1 MIYKK
6 NIFYKSVKKLRKKGS
21 PKMPNFFILH
31 RGEYFYKRGVYKPP
45 RILFIFL
52 KRIYIEHFKK
62 GYM

>member
-31 RGEYFYKRGVYKPP
+31 SVEYFYKVYINKIQKYF
-45 RILFIFL
+45 R
-52 KRIYIEHFKK
+52 
-62 GYM
+62 